1 MKTFLLFITILIFEI
16 PSFSQNWSE
25 NVAQIFY
32 NKCAKCHHSG
42 GISSTPLTTFSEV
55 SPIVAA
61 IQNYVASDEMPPW
74 PPSNT
79 YQQYSHD
86 RALSS
91 IEKTTILNWI
101 SAGAI
106 EGNASLTPPLPV
118 FPSGALLGQGDLKVK
133 IPKYMSKASKGHDD
147 YVCFSIPSGLKENR
161 TIKSVEIIPGNRQIV
176 HHALIYIDPTGNEN
190 TDISGHCSSPGLTTT
205 KLIAGY
211 TPGCSPMTLP
221 SVSPL
226 KLGIQIPSGSDIYF
240 GMHYPAGSYGE
251 FDSTEVIFHFYPVGE
266 TGIRQV
272 YAADVIQNWT
282 FTLPPNQIT
291 PVTASYVPLTIDISI
306 LSVFPHMHLL
316 GKSIKAY
323 GVTPAKDTLKF
334 ANLSNWD
341 FHWQDFYFFKKM
353 QFAPI
358 GTVIK
363 GEGVYDNTSSN
374 PNNPNNPPLT
384 VYPGLNTSD
393 EMFLVY
399 FHYMYHQPGD
409 ENYDMN
415 ALINASLVE
424 QLSTQNEKITVFP
437 NPSNTD
443 SRIYFKSIPG
453 DNLSV
458 DIYDGQGLLVKKL
471 RSNTLPNT
479 NDTELNWDG
488 TNENGIPVTKGIYF
502 VSINLNGVFK
512 TEKIVRY

>member
-1 MKTFLLFITILIFEI
+1 MKTFFLFITILILEF
-16 PSFSQNWSE
+16 PAFSQNWSD

-32 NKCAKCHHSG
+32 DKCSKCHHHG
-42 GISSTPLTTFSEV
+42 GIAPVPLTTFSEV
-55 SPIVAA
+55 SSIAAA
-61 IQNYVASDEMPPW
+61 IQNYVTSDEMPPW

-79 YQQYSHD
+79 YQQYSHN
-86 RALSS
+86 RALTST
-91 IEKTTILNWI
+91 EKSTILDWI
-101 SAGAI
+101 GLGTP
-106 EGNASLTPPLPV
+106 EGNASNTPPLPV
-118 FPSGALLGQGDLKVK
+118 FPSGALLGAGDLKVK
-133 IPKYMSKASKGHDD
+133 IPRYMSKAQNGHDD
-147 YVCFSIPSGLKENR
+147 YVCFSIPSGLTESR

-190 TDISGHCSSPGLTTT
+190 TDTSGHCSSPGLSTT

-226 KLGIQIPSGSDIYF
+226 KLGIPIPLGSDIYF
-240 GMHYPAGSYGE
+240 GMHYPAGSYGG

-291 PVTASYVPLTIDISI
+291 PVTASYFPLTADVSI

-323 GVTPAKDTLKF
+323 GVTPANDTLKF
-334 ANLSNWD
+334 ANLPNWD

-363 GEGVYDNTSSN
+363 GEGVYDNTTSN
-374 PNNPNNPPLT
+374 PNNPNSPPVT

-399 FHYMYHQPGD
+399 FHYMYHQAGD

-415 ALINASLVE
+415 ALMSASLVE
-424 QLSTQNEKITVFP
+424 QLSAKNDIITVFP
-437 NPSNTD
+437 NPSNAD
-443 SRIYFKSIPG
+443 SRIYFKAIPG
-453 DNLSV
+453 DNLAV
-458 DIYDGQGLLVKKL
+458 HIYDGQGLLVKKL
-471 RSNTLPNT
+471 RSNTMSSSSG
-479 NDTELNWDG
+479 TELNWDG
-488 TNENGIPVTKGIYF
+488 TNENGTPVTKGIYY
-502 VSINLNGVFK
+502 VSINLNGILT